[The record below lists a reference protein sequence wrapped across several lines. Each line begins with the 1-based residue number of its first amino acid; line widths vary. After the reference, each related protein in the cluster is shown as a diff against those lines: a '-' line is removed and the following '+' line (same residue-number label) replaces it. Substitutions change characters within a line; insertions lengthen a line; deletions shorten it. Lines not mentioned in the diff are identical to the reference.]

1 MKKILCIALALL
13 FCFSSILTVSA
24 EEVKWLAKPQFD
36 EIYGSDEEG
45 GIILAKKG
53 EKYGYIDKNGKALL
67 DFNYDYATGFS
78 KGIAYVEKDGNF
90 SYIDKNGKVL
100 FNLEAKNYLN
110 NLKYADAGTYLFGS
124 EFNGDYAIVT
134 SEVGESFIIDR
145 AGKYVSV
152 PAGVLVQEYEINNNI
167 AIIRKESSSEIGY
180 LNIKT
185 GKTLFSP
192 HSVTDFDNGYGIV
205 DYGDGNIG
213 VVDTNLEY
221 VNKKIHVG
229 EASASFSN
237 GIIYLG
243 EYTEDYEPLNA
254 SYIDINGKTLI
265 PKNYLVLGDYQDG
278 LIAANIIENDIS
290 KIGYLDIKG
299 NWVIKPMECSSY
311 SGFFKGIAAFS
322 KTFNEETYNENF
334 GLIDK
339 TGKFVLQPQF
349 QDFSFDKHYAYA
361 KVDGLWG
368 ILNLDGLV
376 NNGSNVPNVSNDKPD
391 DWAVAEVTKS
401 IENNLVPT
409 ALQNNYKEKITRKD
423 FCDLAISL
431 VESISGKNID
441 AILSDKGLSIAESPF
456 SDTSSK
462 NILAAYKLSI
472 VNGKGN
478 GLFDPNGYITR
489 QEAAVMLTN
498 TAKALGIDVNSKEA
512 VFADSKSIDSWA
524 KNAVNY
530 VSSNNVMKGTNA
542 GFEPKA
548 NYTRQ
553 QAYITIFRLF
563 DAIK

>member
-1 MKKILCIALALL
+1 LKKILCIALALL

-36 EIYGSDEEG
+36 EIYSSDEEG

-53 EKYGYIDKNGKALL
+53 EKYGYIDKNGKVLL

-213 VVDTNLEY
+213 VVDANLEY

-243 EYTEDYEPLNA
+243 EYTEDYEPL
-254 SYIDINGKTLI
+254 KT
-265 PKNYLVLGDYQDG
+265 
-278 LIAANIIENDIS
+278 
-290 KIGYLDIKG
+290 
-299 NWVIKPMECSSY
+299 
-311 SGFFKGIAAFS
+311 
-322 KTFNEETYNENF
+322 
-334 GLIDK
+334 
-339 TGKFVLQPQF
+339 
-349 QDFSFDKHYAYA
+349 
-361 KVDGLWG
+361 
-368 ILNLDGLV
+368 IL
-376 NNGSNVPNVSNDKPD
+376 
-391 DWAVAEVTKS
+391 
-401 IENNLVPT
+401 
-409 ALQNNYKEKITRKD
+409 Y
-423 FCDLAISL
+423 
-431 VESISGKNID
+431 
-441 AILSDKGLSIAESPF
+441 
-456 SDTSSK
+456 
-462 NILAAYKLSI
+462 
-472 VNGKGN
+472 
-478 GLFDPNGYITR
+478 
-489 QEAAVMLTN
+489 
-498 TAKALGIDVNSKEA
+498 
-512 VFADSKSIDSWA
+512 
-524 KNAVNY
+524 
-530 VSSNNVMKGTNA
+530 
-542 GFEPKA
+542 
-548 NYTRQ
+548 
-553 QAYITIFRLF
+553 
-563 DAIK
+563 